1 MRAEQNVKWL
11 TVILMTGLK
20 QHFPCTSYIGKW
32 LHSKILV
39 SPSVDHSLSHSN
51 STKNAAA

>member
-1 MRAEQNVKWL
+1 MHAEQNVKWL

-20 QHFPCTSYIGKW
+20 QHFPCTSYIGKR

-39 SPSVDHSLSHSN
+39 SPSVDHSLPHCN
-51 STKNAAA
+51 SIKTAAA